1 MVGGEGHTSRR
12 ADVCGTVCHRLM
24 DTIKT
29 SSSRRDANPL
39 KCLCMAIPDYETL
52 MLPVL
57 RFAAD
62 GKDHTSKE
70 LVASLSAQFGLTPD
84 EQAERL
90 PSGQQTV
97 IANRAGWA
105 TTYLKKAGLI
115 AAVRR
120 GVFRI
125 TPQGEQVLQSKPKII
140 DNTFLKTLSA
150 DFQTFFNTRYDKRER
165 SGLLDNSEPTL
176 LDLRQTP
183 EELLEQ
189 SYQTLRAELASTILQ
204 KVQAGTPESFE
215 HLVVELLVAMG
226 YGGSRKDAG
235 AAVGRSGDGGID
247 GIIKEDRLGLDAI
260 YIQAKRWDQP
270 ISRPEIQKFVGALQG
285 VRAKKGVFITTSRY
299 TEDAKKYAVNV
310 DTKLVLIDG
319 PTLAGYMIDFGLG
332 VSTVATY
339 EVKRLDSDYFD
350 DE

>member
-1 MVGGEGHTSRR
+1 M
-12 ADVCGTVCHRLM
+12 
-24 DTIKT
+24 
-29 SSSRRDANPL
+29 P
-39 KCLCMAIPDYETL
+39 IPDYESL

-57 RFAAD
+57 RFAGD

-70 LVASLSAQFGLTPD
+70 LVSALSSQFGLTPD

-120 GVFRI
+120 GVFKI
-125 TPQGEQVLQSKPKII
+125 TPEGEQILNKSPTSI
-140 DNTFLKTLSA
+140 DNKFLKTLSE
-150 DFQTFFNTRYDKRER
+150 DFRAFYDMRYERREKTD
-165 SGLLDNSEPTL
+165 SLDDGEPTL
-176 LDLRQTP
+176 IDLRRTP

-189 SYQTLRAELASTILQ
+189 SYQTLRTELATTILQ
-204 KVQAGTPESFE
+204 KVQAGSPESFE
-215 HLVVELLVAMG
+215 RLVVELLVAMG

-235 AAVGRSGDGGID
+235 AAVGRGGDGGID
-247 GIIKEDRLGLDAI
+247 GIIKEDRLGLDTI

-270 ISRPEIQKFVGALQG
+270 IGRPEIQKFVGALQG

-299 TEDAKKYAVNV
+299 TEDATKYAANV

-319 PTLAGYMIDFGLG
+319 PTLTRYMIDFSLG

-339 EVKRLDSDYFD
+339 EIKRLDSDYFD

>member
-1 MVGGEGHTSRR
+1 M
-12 ADVCGTVCHRLM
+12 
-24 DTIKT
+24 
-29 SSSRRDANPL
+29 P
-39 KCLCMAIPDYETL
+39 IPDYETL

-57 RFAAD
+57 NFAGD

-70 LVASLSAQFGLTPD
+70 LVTALATQFGLTPD

-115 AAVRR
+115 APVRR

-125 TPQGEQVLQSKPKII
+125 TPEGEQILKRAPASI
-140 DNTFLKTLSA
+140 DNKYLKSFSE
-150 DFQTFFNTRYDKRER
+150 DFRTFFDLRYEKRDKSESHDDRE
-165 SGLLDNSEPTL
+165 PAL

-189 SYQTLRAELASTILQ
+189 SYQTLRVELASTILQ
-204 KVQAGTPESFE
+204 KVQAGSPESFE
-215 HLVVELLVAMG
+215 RLVVELLVAMG

-247 GIIKEDRLGLDAI
+247 GIIKEDRLGLDTI

-270 ISRPEIQKFVGALQG
+270 VSRPEIQKFVGALQG

-299 TEDAKKYAVNV
+299 TEDAMKYAANV
-310 DTKLVLIDG
+310 DTKLVIIDG
-319 PTLAGYMIDFGLG
+319 PTLARYMIDFGLG

-339 EVKRLDSDYFD
+339 EIKRIDSDYFD
-350 DE
+350 EE

>member
-1 MVGGEGHTSRR
+1 MGLCRFKPFRGEILYHC
-12 ADVCGTVCHRLM
+12 D
-24 DTIKT
+24 
-29 SSSRRDANPL
+29 
-39 KCLCMAIPDYETL
+39 CMPIPDYETL

-57 RFAAD
+57 KFAGD
-62 GKDHTSKE
+62 GREHSTKE
-70 LVASLSAQFGLTPD
+70 LVAAICEQFGLSSD

-97 IANRAGWA
+97 IANRTGWA

-120 GVFRI
+120 GVFKI
-125 TPQGEQVLQSKPKII
+125 TSEGEQILKRNPTII
-140 DNTFLKTLSA
+140 DSKFLKSLS
-150 DFQTFFNTRYDKRER
+150 DEFRTFFDMRYEKREKIESIDDR
-165 SGLLDNSEPTL
+165 EPVL

-183 EELLEQ
+183 EELLDQ

-204 KVQAGTPESFE
+204 KVQAGSPEAFE

-270 ISRPEIQKFVGALQG
+270 VSRPEIQKFVGALQG

-299 TEDAKKYAVNV
+299 TEDATKYAANV

-319 PTLAGYMIDFGLG
+319 PTLARYMIDFGLG

-339 EVKRLDSDYFD
+339 EIKRLDSDYF
-350 DE
+350 EEE